1 MGGMA
6 GVLSQVG
13 STMSSGVSSVG
24 SAMGGAAAGMA
35 QGGKEMLANA
45 WKEASGG
52 ITMNDSMGDA
62 AYKAGKALMSQE
74 YSKSAPVQPVQAPQ
88 VQAPQVQAPDAKAEL
103 EKLMSNMMG

>member
-6 GVLSQVG
+6 GVLSQAG
-13 STMSSGVSSVG
+13 SSLAAGASSVG
-24 SAMGGAAAGMA
+24 SAVGQAAAGMA

-52 ITMNDSMGDA
+52 ITMNDNMGDA

-74 YSKSAPVQPVQAPQ
+74 YSKSAPNYSTPQVQQAQAPQ
-88 VQAPQVQAPDAKAEL
+88 MNVPDAKTEL
-103 EKLMSNMMG
+103 EKLMSNMG